1 MIVTNYKSNLS
12 VRGSKTSSFGFSQ
25 SLLQVRS
32 GHFKQELL
40 VSERSK
46 KAKEFLLSF
55 NISFLLLSINFV
67 YFEVKGSARVY
78 KHTFSLFLLKDL
90 SKLETFEH
98 ATLLF

>member
-25 SLLQVRS
+25 SLLEVRS

-78 KHTFSLFLLKDL
+78 IHT
-90 SKLETFEH
+90 H
-98 ATLLF
+98 V

>member
-1 MIVTNYKSNLS
+1 M
-12 VRGSKTSSFGFSQ
+12 
-25 SLLQVRS
+25 
-32 GHFKQELL
+32 
-40 VSERSK
+40 SERSK

-90 SKLETFEH
+90 SKLETFEYVS
-98 ATLLF
+98 LLF